1 MAATSKSKQTG
12 SGSAGISPLFEAL
25 KHMIIP
31 LKEKEVKISISQTN
45 PGCFTLNINGEEQ
58 GTQIGPGFDL
68 LITQS
73 AIEFRPQEIKIDN
86 TRVPPQ
92 TEMPREQPIQQK
104 PLDNRPESQR
114 EIKSSRKVLLQNRP
128 IEIQT
133 TTGGIQTVKK
143 ATIHN
148 FTKQW
153 ALQIQVSDNTS
164 YPLKHFLTAFGDPEK
179 KLGLDT
185 TGVMTI
191 PSHSETDFTRQY
203 ILPFTSAENLE
214 RAMKAGQLLSE
225 GDQNITIQVW
235 NPQEVIQPVPQ
246 VSGSPVTKMTD
257 VHGATSIFVK
267 NVFNKNQ
274 MDRLQQIFS
283 SVGQVSQVTATTYR
297 TAIVE
302 FENTDAAKK
311 ALQDKLPSPNQNLQ
325 CSKYI
330 AVAKQRK
337 KQQSPTLDAPRRVA
351 AAPAQDPPGAAIGNK
366 YEQTRSPAEDETQRP
381 GGGGM
386 DAVLPS
392 EQSLTTTQLF
402 IQSHWNKNADN
413 TWTQDTKQLD
423 EQLRTG
429 GLVCTQVNSRGD
441 CGYEAIIKAGVLA
454 DSFRTLKNKTL
465 LFVRANEKSI
475 RRQIHRAGG
484 ITENMDTFMQRIQ
497 HDLTTDGKYAN
508 NYTLQLVAW
517 TLERTIVIHD
527 TFDFHQIEL
536 SGQRPWS
543 TASPASIAH
552 PIHIAYRQHRM
563 FSLYD
568 AEYNSLGK
576 LEGHYWAIIPLQ
588 QQPETTV
595 PTHNYFQPLSSLADH
610 PTPGNGLESA
620 PTRL

>member
-1 MAATSKSKQTG
+1 MAATSKSKQNG
-12 SGSAGISPLFEAL
+12 SGSAGISPPFEAL

-164 YPLKHFLTAFGDPEK
+164 YPLKHFLTAFGDPEM

-225 GDQNITIQVW
+225 GDQNITIQV
-235 NPQEVIQPVPQ
+235 
-246 VSGSPVTKMTD
+246 GT
-257 VHGATSIFVK
+257 H
-267 NVFNKNQ
+267 
-274 MDRLQQIFS
+274 
-283 SVGQVSQVTATTYR
+283 
-297 TAIVE
+297 
-302 FENTDAAKK
+302 
-311 ALQDKLPSPNQNLQ
+311 
-325 CSKYI
+325 
-330 AVAKQRK
+330 RK
-337 KQQSPTLDAPRRVA
+337 
-351 AAPAQDPPGAAIGNK
+351 
-366 YEQTRSPAEDETQRP
+366 
-381 GGGGM
+381 
-386 DAVLPS
+386 
-392 EQSLTTTQLF
+392 
-402 IQSHWNKNADN
+402 
-413 TWTQDTKQLD
+413 
-423 EQLRTG
+423 
-429 GLVCTQVNSRGD
+429 
-441 CGYEAIIKAGVLA
+441 
-454 DSFRTLKNKTL
+454 
-465 LFVRANEKSI
+465 
-475 RRQIHRAGG
+475 
-484 ITENMDTFMQRIQ
+484 
-497 HDLTTDGKYAN
+497 
-508 NYTLQLVAW
+508 
-517 TLERTIVIHD
+517 
-527 TFDFHQIEL
+527 
-536 SGQRPWS
+536 
-543 TASPASIAH
+543 
-552 PIHIAYRQHRM
+552 
-563 FSLYD
+563 
-568 AEYNSLGK
+568 
-576 LEGHYWAIIPLQ
+576 
-588 QQPETTV
+588 
-595 PTHNYFQPLSSLADH
+595 
-610 PTPGNGLESA
+610 
-620 PTRL
+620 